1 MINSAVIPVLLLFAV
16 AAIFLI
22 DSLNKYLKAK
32 NALSELD
39 TLIAAKKK
47 EITESYREEDER
59 KKAAGP
65 SYGTGSSGRPKRE
78 RTVSPET
85 RSDAGGSS
93 DGLVGT
99 WSTLGGE
106 RGAKRTERTDP
117 GGRSANYAAETAPK
131 PDLEPVILF
140 QCLPLTDYWQCP
152 VCCAKNHI
160 RKSRSVCE
168 ACGSMRIAG

>member
-1 MINSAVIPVLLLFAV
+1 MINSAVVPVLLLFAV
-16 AAIFLI
+16 AAIFAI
-22 DSLNKYLKAK
+22 DSLNKYFKAK
-32 NALSELD
+32 HALSAID
-39 TLIAAKKK
+39 TSIAAKKK
-47 EITESYREEDER
+47 EITESYREETER
-59 KKAAGP
+59 EKAGP
-65 SYGTGSSGRPKRE
+65 SYGTGPSGRSKTE

-85 RSDAGGSS
+85 RSDAGGTS

-106 RGAKRTERTDP
+106 RGARRTERTDP
-117 GGRSANYAAETAPK
+117 GSSSANYAAEIPPK
-131 PDLEPVILF
+131 PEMEPVILF
-140 QCLPLTDYWQCP
+140 QCLPLTDYWRCP